1 MAGDHRSGKGLP
13 ALPGEQDRP
22 VAGQA
27 PLQRRLES
35 MLCAVPPASARPSGL
50 SLELAL
56 TAGLAETQPC
66 RPSGFEALFGYN
78 DAASR

>member
-1 MAGDHRSGKGLP
+1 VAGDHRSGKGLP

-22 VAGQA
+22 CG
-27 PLQRRLES
+27 R
-35 MLCAVPPASARPSGL
+35 ASAAPAPFGKHVVRGATGKREALRSVV
-50 SLELAL
+50 ELAL
-56 TAGLAETQPC
+56 TTGLAETQPC